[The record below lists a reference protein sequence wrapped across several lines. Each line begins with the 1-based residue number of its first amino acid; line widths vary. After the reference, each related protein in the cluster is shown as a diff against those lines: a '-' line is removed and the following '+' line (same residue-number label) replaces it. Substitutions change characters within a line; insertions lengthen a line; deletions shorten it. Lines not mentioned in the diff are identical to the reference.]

1 MAETRKNLCAQIP
14 TDLHAK
20 VREKQEESGK
30 TLSDYITWLLTTF
43 YENEGKGGKNMTE
56 KRTLAVQIPAE
67 LFERLDRFLE
77 SRGMK
82 KKEYLTKLLKDALD
96 QAEAES
102 KMVEEQ
108 PDSETEAQVT
118 PEADV

>member
-1 MAETRKNLCAQIP
+1 
-14 TDLHAK
+14 
-20 VREKQEESGK
+20 
-30 TLSDYITWLLTTF
+30 
-43 YENEGKGGKNMTE
+43 MTE
-56 KRTLAVQIPAE
+56 MRTLAVQIPAE

-82 KKEYLTKLLKDALD
+82 KKEYLTKLLKDALE

>member
-1 MAETRKNLCAQIP
+1 
-14 TDLHAK
+14 
-20 VREKQEESGK
+20 
-30 TLSDYITWLLTTF
+30 
-43 YENEGKGGKNMTE
+43 MTE
-56 KRTLAVQIPAE
+56 MRTLAVQIPAE

-77 SRGMK
+77 ARGMK

-102 KMVEEQ
+102 KMAEEQ
-108 PDSETEAQVT
+108 LDSETEAQVT